1 MRVVVW
7 CDVVQCMRCGAAR
20 CGAVYAVRCGAV
32 QYGTVRYGAV
42 RRGTVLTEIQNV
54 NHTLR
59 MKRRVEATLKHA
71 LALGSSGLG
80 VDLR

>member
-1 MRVVVW
+1 MW
-7 CDVVQCMRCGAAR
+7 CSVCG
-20 CGAVYAVRCGAV
+20 AVRCGAV
-32 QYGTVRYGAV
+32 RCSVCSAVRYGAV